1 MKSLIKLSV
10 VALALLVATGSFS
23 FAQDRGNKKARP
35 SPNASISQTIGT
47 TVVSIT
53 YGRPGLKGRKL
64 EDLVPANKVWRTGA
78 NESTAITFSD
88 DVMIGDKAIS
98 AGTYSL
104 YSMGNEDTAY
114 LIINSKLSWGTQ
126 YDESMDVAR
135 IQVPVSSDNPH
146 VEWFT
151 ISFDTLSD
159 TQAHLNLSWGATVVS
174 VPITVK

>member
-10 VALALLVATGSFS
+10 VALALLVATSSFS

-104 YSMGNEDTAY
+104 YSVGNEDTAY

-126 YDESMDVAR
+126 YDESKDVAR
-135 IQVPVSSDNPH
+135 IQVPISSDNPH

-159 TQAHLNLSWGATVVS
+159 TQAHLNLSWSDTVVS
-174 VPITVK
+174 APITVQ

>member
-1 MKSLIKLSV
+1 MKSLLKLSV
-10 VALALLVATGSFS
+10 FALALLVTTSSFS
-23 FAQDRGNKKARP
+23 LAQDRGNKKARP
-35 SPNASISQTIGT
+35 SPNASVSQTIGT

-64 EDLVPANKVWRTGA
+64 EDMVPENKVWRTGA
-78 NESTAITFSD
+78 NESTVITLSD

-104 YSMGNEDTAY
+104 YSVGNEDTAY
-114 LIINSKLSWGTQ
+114 LIVNSKLSWGTQ

-135 IQVPVSSDNPH
+135 IQVPVESDNPH

-151 ISFDTLSD
+151 IGFDTLSD
-159 TQAHLNLSWGATVVS
+159 TQAHLNLSWGGTVVS
-174 VPITVK
+174 AAITVK